1 MQHWNGIINEV
12 DYIIKTPANKY
23 NFAVWFHKA
32 LAECNLGMLERCEE
46 SAKTVELIA
55 GNKQQRRYSA
65 WFYEELKD
73 LKNGKQPSSF
83 KEILDL

>member
-1 MQHWNGIINEV
+1 
-12 DYIIKTPANKY
+12 
-23 NFAVWFHKA
+23 
-32 LAECNLGMLERCEE
+32 MLERCEE

-55 GNKQQRRYSA
+55 GNMQQRKYSA

-73 LKNGKQPSSF
+73 LKQGKQPASF